1 MVRGPSDTDERFA
14 SPLACNTLG
23 EPRPVV
29 RPWPIGS
36 GGRRRRNVGEP
47 GATGGEFSAYHVL
60 TRPSPLSKARIW
72 PPACTGF
79 VGFVGAMLAG
89 SPNIRTA
96 WALKIVRQTVP
107 IFVPTPR
114 IEAFL
119 AVASDTAA
127 NVWKPMKTSGLA
139 QCLAILGNV
148 AKSLKVRGFLVRDQE
163 VGGSNPLAPT
173 NSFQ

>member
-14 SPLACNTLG
+14 SPLACNTL
-23 EPRPVV
+23 
-29 RPWPIGS
+29 
-36 GGRRRRNVGEP
+36 GEP

-96 WALKIVRQTVP
+96 WALKIGRKNWAHFCSYSPHRSVSR
-107 IFVPTPR
+107 
-114 IEAFL
+114 
-119 AVASDTAA
+119 
-127 NVWKPMKTSGLA
+127 
-139 QCLAILGNV
+139 CC
-148 AKSLKVRGFLVRDQE
+148 
-163 VGGSNPLAPT
+163 
-173 NSFQ
+173 